1 MSLLMDALKKAERAK
16 PHMIASAGQAD
27 MPLEF
32 LSGLDQ
38 DASSRQNVSPYL
50 SGKVSKSE
58 SKGAGK
64 NVFVAK
70 NPKSTLPQYIKYFI
84 AIASGI
90 FILFLVAGYAY
101 YQSISNSLLIDI
113 SAVASPVA
121 QQKHLAQ
128 KGVTVPKIVAE
139 QQYQIAGPE
148 KKLLVTENKFSS
160 TTKAVARAK
169 PAQKTPVVSVPRSTP
184 IRIER
189 QLVSDTVYQ
198 LLLQA
203 YAAYQL
209 GHDGEAIAVYN
220 KVLQQEKN
228 NRDAMLGLAAI
239 SVRNAQYEKARN
251 TYLAILENNPQDS
264 VAMSG
269 LLNIQSNVDPGRS
282 ETQVKLLLDHNPG
295 SPYLLFTLG
304 SLYASQQRWAEAQ
317 EAFFKAYSTD
327 SRNADLAYNLA
338 VSLDQLE
345 QRKVALKY
353 YRAALKL
360 EKRQVVTFNVNNV
373 MQRINVL
380 QEVSAG

>member
-16 PHMIASAGQAD
+16 PHMLASAGQVD
-27 MPLEF
+27 MSLEF

-38 DASSRQNVSPYL
+38 DASSLQDAVPCSF
-50 SGKVSKSE
+50 SKTRE
-58 SKGAGK
+58 AELKEATK
-64 NVFVAK
+64 NVFVTK
-70 NPKSTLPQYIKYFI
+70 TPKSTLPQYIKIFI
-84 AIASGI
+84 AIASGV

-101 YQSISNSLLIDI
+101 YQSISNSLQIEI
-113 SAVASPVA
+113 SAVASSVT
-121 QQKHLAQ
+121 QQKQLSQ
-128 KGVTVPKIVAE
+128 KDVTAPQTEAEQLDQVVSPDKKQLVAE
-139 QQYQIAGPE
+139 
-148 KKLLVTENKFSS
+148 KKITSA
-160 TTKAVARAK
+160 TKVAARAK
-169 PAQKTPVVSVPRSTP
+169 PAQKTAAEPVPRSAP

-189 QLVSDTVYQ
+189 QLALDTVYQ
-198 LLLQA
+198 LLSQA

-209 GHDGEAIAVYN
+209 GHDGEALSIYS

-239 SVRNAQYEKARN
+239 SVRNAQYEKARDV
-251 TYLAILENNPQDS
+251 YLAILENNPQDS

-269 LLNIQSNVDPGRS
+269 LLNIQTNVDPGRS

-317 EAFFKAYSTD
+317 EAFFRAYSSD

-353 YRAALKL
+353 YRAALQL
-360 EKRQVVTFNVNNV
+360 VKRQAVTFKVDDV
-373 MQRINVL
+373 IQRINVL